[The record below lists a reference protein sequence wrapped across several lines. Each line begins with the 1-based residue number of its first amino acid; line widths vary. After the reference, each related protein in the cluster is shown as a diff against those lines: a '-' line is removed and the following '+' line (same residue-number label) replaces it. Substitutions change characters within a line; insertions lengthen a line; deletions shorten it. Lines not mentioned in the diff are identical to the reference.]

1 MDSVPADVDA
11 MTPEWLTAALRERFP
26 GTRVA
31 GIEVLSRHEV
41 TNAHARLRISYD
53 EPAGGPD
60 VVFCKLLPNHPAR
73 RTLIAAT
80 GMGPREARFYGELAP
95 ALAMLVPTPYVT
107 AWDSEGGFVLLL
119 EDLVASGCAVSD
131 GTWGMPPAAAAGAL
145 EDLAALH
152 VRFEDPGVRAA
163 VAPWV
168 TVSRPSLSYAG
179 ALLREGIDRHADR
192 LNPAYIEIGELYLAH
207 HEQLQAI
214 WHAGPHTIIH
224 GDPHVG
230 NLYLS
235 GGRVGFLDWGIINV
249 NTPMRD
255 VSYFLTMGMSIDDR
269 RVHERDLLR
278 RYLEVRKSLGGS
290 EISFDEAWLAHRV
303 HGAYTV
309 AASCGAVS
317 IKDDVTPER
326 RVFADAFVARAVAAV
341 EDLDS
346 RVALREFGGL

>member
-1 MDSVPADVDA
+1 MTSVPANVDA
-11 MTPEWLTAALRERFP
+11 ISPQWLGAALQAGFP
-26 GTRVA
+26 GARVA
-31 GIEVLSRHEV
+31 EIEVVSRHEV
-41 TNAHARLRISYD
+41 TNAHARLRITYD
-53 EPAGGPD
+53 EAAGAPER
-60 VVFCKLLPNHPAR
+60 VFCKLLPNNPPR
-73 RTLIAAT
+73 RTLVAGT
-80 GMGPREARFYGELAP
+80 GMGPREARFYAELAP
-95 ALAMLVPTPYVT
+95 SLGMLVPTPFVT
-107 AWDSEGGFVLLL
+107 AWNSDGGFVLLL
-119 EDLVASGCAVSD
+119 EDLVTSKCEVSD
-131 GTWGMPPAAAAGAL
+131 GTWGMPPGAAAGAL

-152 VRFEDPGVRAA
+152 VRFEDPAVRAA
-163 VAPWV
+163 QAPWV
-168 TVSRPSLSYAG
+168 TVSKPSLSYAG

-192 LNPAYIEIGELYLAH
+192 LNAAYVEIGELYLAH

-255 VSYFLTMGMSIDDR
+255 VSYFLTMGLSVDDR
-269 RVHERDLLR
+269 RAHERDLLR
-278 RYLEVRKSLGGS
+278 HYLAAHAASGGS
-290 EISFDEAWLAHRV
+290 EITFDDAWMAHRV

-309 AASCGAVS
+309 AASCGAVA

-346 RVALREFGGL
+346 RSALREFGGL